1 MKANNSGK
9 TSKIG
14 MIVVLCAVGGATLTF
29 SGCNVCHMHSM
40 QKVEAASDSG
50 AVHIHKMG
58 GDIDVAEAPNGANLH
73 TMGGNIHL
81 GNVASFAKLST
92 MGGNI
97 TVERV
102 QGTLDAST
110 MGGVIHIDDA
120 NGPVKASTMGGD
132 LTVREIGSSGDRRD
146 IVLDSKGGTI
156 QLVVPR
162 DFPMEVHIQLAY
174 TRSAKRQF
182 HIIDKLGFKQEESQE
197 WTSSF
202 GSPRKFI
209 REEGV
214 VGSGLNHVTIKT
226 INGDVILKQE

>member
-1 MKANNSGK
+1 MMTSNSGK

-14 MIVVLCAVGGATLTF
+14 MIVVLCAVGGATLAL
-29 SGCNVCHMHSM
+29 SGCKVCAMHSM

-58 GDIDVAEAPNGANLH
+58 GDIEVADAPNGASLH
-73 TMGGNIHL
+73 TMGGNIHV
-81 GNVASFAKLST
+81 GNVASFAQLKT

-97 TVERV
+97 TVGRA
-102 QGTLDAST
+102 QGSVDAST
-110 MGGVIHIDDA
+110 MGGVIHIDDT
-120 NGPVKASTMGGD
+120 NGPIKASTMGGD
-132 LTVREIGSSGDRRD
+132 LTVREIGSSAERRD
-146 IVLDSKGGTI
+146 IELDSKGGTI

-162 DFPMEVHIQLAY
+162 DFPMEVRIQLAY
-174 TRSAKRQF
+174 TRNAPRQF
-182 HIIDKLGFKQEESQE
+182 HIIDKLGLAQQESQDWE
-197 WTSSF
+197 SSF
-202 GSPRKFI
+202 GSARKYI